1 MVASYVSQINYLSH
15 IDNIFVSL
23 QVMRNCPKFGKVILV
38 AMVHELYKSGL
49 GEVTFEKVSAVSFGV
64 LLSSMLV
71 FNIMGV
77 NKI

>member
-1 MVASYVSQINYLSH
+1 
-15 IDNIFVSL
+15 
-23 QVMRNCPKFGKVILV
+23 MRNCPKFGKVILV